1 MQFLLTADVASF
13 LGCSPENVRTIKFR
27 KKEELIEGTHWI
39 TSEDNKTLWYPEGY
53 YKLAELICPGKDVP
67 QPFETAPLQEET
79 GPFQPVT
86 PPYHGETAPLQAIAD
101 QIALAS
107 IENELQDLIAKSRRR
122 ILTAPTEADS
132 LALAQ
137 SLDRI
142 GHTLGLLKVSQAM
155 LAGFKAVNAQAS
167 LALEGGRDEAI

>member
-1 MQFLLTADVASF
+1 MQFLLTADCAAYLS
-13 LGCSPENVRTIKFR
+13 CSPENIRTIKFR
-27 KKEELIEGTHWI
+27 KKEELLEGCHWI
-39 TSEDNKTLWYPEGY
+39 TSEDNKTLWTPDGFR
-53 YKLAELICPGKDVP
+53 KLAELIRPGEDVAD
-67 QPFETAPLQEET
+67 PFETMPLQEET

-86 PPYHGETAPLQAIAD
+86 PPYHGETGPLQAIAD

-107 IENELQDLIAKSRRR
+107 IEHELQQRIAESRRR

-132 LALAQ
+132 IALAQ

-155 LAGFKAVNAQAS
+155 LAGFKAVNSQAA
-167 LALEGGRDEAI
+167 LALEGRNDG